1 MPLNYPAARVPATS
15 VPKVPRMSDPAQILQ
30 HYGRSD
36 IRAKLEAALAAV
48 GLGEGRLSPADLAPL
63 DQFHTRGMAATIEL
77 GAALGI
83 APGAHG
89 IDIGSGLGGP
99 SRYLAAKFGCHVQ
112 GVDLSPAFVE
122 AATYL
127 AKRAGLDAKVAYECA
142 DALALPYADE
152 RFDFAW
158 TQHVAMNIADRP
170 GLYAET
176 HRVLKPGARF
186 AAYDVVAGARGE
198 PHYPVPWSRTPATS
212 FLVTPDAMR
221 TALEQAGFAV
231 VSWDDRTQAAVDWFA
246 DQQKARAA
254 AQVAGQAVTA
264 PPLGLQVAMGPD
276 FPALAANLGRNLR
289 EGRVGIVQAVLQRR

>member
-1 MPLNYPAARVPATS
+1 
-15 VPKVPRMSDPAQILQ
+15 MSDPTKVLQ

-36 IRAKLEAALAAV
+36 IRATLEAALVAA

-83 APGAHG
+83 VPEARG

-127 AKRAGLDAKVAYECA
+127 ATRAGLGDKVAYDCA
-142 DALALPYADE
+142 DALALPYDD
-152 RFDFAW
+152 RQFDFAW

-170 GLYAET
+170 RLYREV
-176 HRVLKPGARF
+176 HRVLKPGGKF
-186 AAYDVVAGARGE
+186 AAYDVVAGSGGAL
-198 PHYPVPWSRTPATS
+198 HFPVPWSRTPETS

-221 TALEQAGFAV
+221 TALEQAGLEV
-231 VSWDDRTQAAVDWFA
+231 VTWDDRTQAAVSWFA
-246 DQQKARAA
+246 EQQKVRPAA
-254 AQVAGQAVTA
+254 A
-264 PPLGLQVAMGPD
+264 PPLGLHVAMGPD
-276 FPALAANLGRNLR
+276 FPALSANLGRNLH
-289 EGRVGIVQAVLQRR
+289 EGRVGIVQAILQRR